1 MNNNLAIIAMGRRS
15 RGLVVELSRIVTDCE
30 CSIEDSRMTALGEE
44 FALLMLVRGSWSAL
58 ARLDTALNRAEKQL
72 ELTVTVRRTGDHEP
86 QDDLLP
92 YLVEVVTLNRPAVVH
107 HLSQFF
113 ADREISIEELAS
125 HSYSAAQT
133 GARMFSVSMTIGVP
147 ANTSLASLRDEFFD
161 FCDQLNLDAVLEPVK
176 I

>member
-1 MNNNLAIIAMGRRS
+1 MNNNLAVIAMGRRAH
-15 RGLVVELSRIVTDCE
+15 GLVAELSRIVADCE
-30 CSIEDSRMTALGEE
+30 CSIEDSRMTALGQE
-44 FALLMLVRGSWSAL
+44 FALLMLVKGSWSAL
-58 ARLDTALNRAEKQL
+58 ARLDTALERAEKRF
-72 ELTVTVRRTGDHEP
+72 ELTLTVKRTGELEP
-86 QDDLLP
+86 QEDLLP

-107 HLSQFF
+107 NLALFF

-133 GARMFSVSMTIGVP
+133 GARMFSVSMTIGIP
-147 ANTSLASLRDEFFD
+147 ANTPLAPLRDEFFD